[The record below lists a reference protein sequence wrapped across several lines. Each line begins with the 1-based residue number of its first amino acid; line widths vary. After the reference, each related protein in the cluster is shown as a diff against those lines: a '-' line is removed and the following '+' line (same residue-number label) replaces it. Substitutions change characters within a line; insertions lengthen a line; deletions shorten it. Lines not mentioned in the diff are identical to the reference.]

1 MQIEEK
7 LIYMNLKFKWI
18 GFDADDTL
26 WENESY
32 FREAEEE
39 FCKMLKDY
47 ATAQELTKA
56 LYDIEIKNIEYYGY
70 GIKGFILSMIETG
83 MEVTE
88 GQLSGEVIENIISL
102 GKELLNKPVCLI
114 DGVVEVLES
123 LKYWGYQLVVVTKGD
138 LLDQEK
144 KLQRSGLEKYFHHI
158 EIVSDKQEENYQKL
172 LNHLNIKPKDFLM
185 VGNSLKSDVLPV
197 LNIGG
202 NAIHI
207 PFHTTWIHEQV
218 ENVGNLDNFSE
229 LNSISE
235 IHQVL
240 NV

>member
-1 MQIEEK
+1 
-7 LIYMNLKFKWI
+7 MNLKFKWI

>member
-1 MQIEEK
+1 
-7 LIYMNLKFKWI
+7 MNLKFKWI

-32 FREAEEE
+32 FREAEEV

-47 ATAQELTKA
+47 ATAEELTKA
-56 LYDIEIKNIEYYGY
+56 LYDIEIKNIKYYGY

-83 MEVTE
+83 IEVTE
-88 GQLSGEVIENIISL
+88 GQLSGEVIENIVNL

-114 DGVVEVLES
+114 DGIAEVLES

-144 KLQRSGLEKYFHHI
+144 KLKRSGLEKYFHHI
-158 EIVSDKQEENYQKL
+158 EIVSDKQEENYLKL
-172 LNHLNIKPKDFLM
+172 LNHLNIQPKDFLM

-202 NAIHI
+202 SAIHI
-207 PFHTTWIHEQV
+207 PFHTTWIHEHV
-218 ENVGNLDNFSE
+218 ENVGDLDNFSE
-229 LNSISE
+229 LKSISE